1 MLYRNVCNLG
11 ILSNEDLDF
20 VKTRTQEAAISSYQ
34 DFKFHKGNT
43 VVIVNKRDC
52 FYKLENLLS
61 DTCKCEGKKK
71 IKKILR
77 MMEFWVLLSTTENV
91 LTIFWKNLL
100 CLIGVSEETKRS
112 LEPIGTRLVIMYGL
126 ITYHW

>member
-71 IKKILR
+71 
-77 MMEFWVLLSTTENV
+77 
-91 LTIFWKNLL
+91 
-100 CLIGVSEETKRS
+100 
-112 LEPIGTRLVIMYGL
+112 
-126 ITYHW
+126 